1 MDNLKE
7 KKNLVVLDQV
17 LIIISL
23 QCSVMENLSCC
34 NLDNSDILREVIVKI
49 GLKKIDTQEKAM
61 VEALLD
67 GRVMGLVISLEFAR
81 KQEFK
86 LKKNRK
92 TNIYEECGWFLQ
104 QREANLAHSGDIYLL
119 SGAQGKNKD

>member
-104 QREANLAHSGDIYLL
+104 QREANLAHSGDRYLL